1 MQYQTGEA
9 RLRRRRSKEAIDL
22 AMRGQWEEAVVANR
36 SIIDI
41 FPKDIDAHNRL
52 GKALTELG
60 QYAEAREAYSQ
71 ALRIDPRNAIARKN
85 LRRLLLLKEAELS
98 PEGDHRK
105 AAPHVFIQEM
115 GKAGVASLRQL
126 APREVLARLAAGDR
140 VYLRP
145 KGQSLIVENDNGD
158 YLGEVEPRI
167 GARIAKLMAGGNT
180 YTAAITSLGDSEVKV
195 IIKEIFQHPS
205 QAGRPSFPAK
215 GRGDFRPDVR
225 DSILRYELE
234 EEEAFDESGYP
245 VDWEEE
251 AETLP
256 EGISIIAENELED
269 EEVLEEE

>member
-41 FPKDIDAHNRL
+41 FPKDIDAYNRL

-98 PEGDHRK
+98 PEGDHSK

-115 GKAGVASLRQL
+115 GKAKVASLRQL

-145 KGQSLIVENDNGD
+145 KGQSLIIEKDNGD
-158 YLGEVEPRI
+158 YLGEIEPRI
-167 GARIAKLMAGGNT
+167 GARISKLMEGGNR
-180 YTAAITSLGDSEVKV
+180 YTAAITSLGDSEVRV

-205 QAGRPSFPAK
+205 QAGRPSFPVK

-245 VDWEEE
+245 VEWEEE

-256 EGISIIAENELED
+256 EGISIIAENATED
-269 EEVLEEE
+269 EDTLEE

>member
-22 AMRGQWEEAVVANR
+22 AMRGQWEEAALANR

-98 PEGDHRK
+98 PGEDHSK

-115 GKAGVASLRQL
+115 GRAGVASLRQL

-145 KGQSLIVENDNGD
+145 KGQSLIVENKNSD
-158 YLGEVEPRI
+158 YLGQVEPRI
-167 GARIAKLMAGGNT
+167 GARISKLMEGGNR

-205 QAGRPSFPAK
+205 QAGRPSFPVK

-225 DSILRYELE
+225 DSILRYEIE

-256 EGISIIAENELED
+256 EGISIIAENATED
-269 EEVLEEE
+269 EDALEEE